1 MVDIYQIK
9 GIGLF
14 NGLVY
19 QFTAA
24 ILLWL
29 SDILTDPPNQFVS
42 PKTTLS
48 GVSHVLIWYK
58 YFTGC
63 TAYQN
68 FPCFMQT

>member
-1 MVDIYQIK
+1 MVDVFQIK

-29 SDILTDPPNQFVS
+29 SDILTDPPN
-42 PKTTLS
+42 
-48 GVSHVLIWYK
+48 
-58 YFTGC
+58 
-63 TAYQN
+63 
-68 FPCFMQT
+68 